1 MDLATTAS
9 RFNVSP
15 EHAEEGRLHKHGQS
29 LNRSRAKCILHTKL
43 VNWDQRTRIIEH
55 RIQELYGRKR
65 TRSLSQPRP
74 NGAHPKDSSLPKLI
88 HHLSKV
94 CTGEQCFSQNVSLGS
109 NKQPKLTSVV
119 HLLVPVTHTVNRSLT
134 TRHTYFKPSE
144 KTRDVSWGPE
154 TRQPKRTKPL
164 IRNWYSHYLKWEAGI
179 LQDWIL
185 GLPFEIDEREP
196 GISIEDRFWTAD
208 TARSPSR
215 NKNSR
220 IHRFT
225 IKHIDRLRSSKAF
238 SRKSAW
244 ELQTEQGRHLSH
256 GFGTRQLDKERAKR
270 TRSTIRIN
278 MNRRQIP
285 REHLYES
292 YDEPKPKELSKLM
305 NIHAPHQRVLS
316 SSSKQQL
323 NAKLR
328 RPLAVYTSA
337 FQYNGRNLLECKSNY
352 KPNQTVKPMFYMR
365 FPLTQGRKWKIR
377 EFLAA
382 TVPGPRFHCAIAP
395 VWRQDSG
402 YRKKDSWDQKAG
414 SPAQTNVSRFF
425 ILSKIQKSNLN
436 RICSIRPTAT
446 TASKQ
451 ITAGKPTTFS
461 FDSPRDESK
470 VECLIS
476 KKHDKN
482 LGPHICEHHGKAKT
496 FGQSASRVVK
506 KSSQQA
512 PSGLKQKTTDQKSRA
527 PSHTYSY
534 SVNPS
539 RRVSKVLVQSNARL
553 SPLTP
558 PHTPMWVVRSQRYD
572 PDEDSVS
579 TDYACYINPYLPH
592 PTPESNPDSNT
603 LPIDKPLGNKQAL
616 LVEVALPAPVY
627 IQQYVKGHNDSVTS
641 TETVD

>member
-1 MDLATTAS
+1 MPKVEPGPWST
-9 RFNVSP
+9 
-15 EHAEEGRLHKHGQS
+15 GQ
-29 LNRSRAKCILHTKL
+29 N
-43 VNWDQRTRIIEH
+43 
-55 RIQELYGRKR
+55 
-65 TRSLSQPRP
+65 QP
-74 NGAHPKDSSLPKLI
+74 
-88 HHLSKV
+88 V
-94 CTGEQCFSQNVSLGS
+94 F
-109 NKQPKLTSVV
+109 
-119 HLLVPVTHTVNRSLT
+119 
-134 TRHTYFKPSE
+134 Y
-144 KTRDVSWGPE
+144 
-154 TRQPKRTKPL
+154 
-164 IRNWYSHYLKWEAGI
+164 
-179 LQDWIL
+179 
-185 GLPFEIDEREP
+185 P

-244 ELQTEQGRHLSH
+244 ELQTGQGRHLSH

-436 RICSIRPTAT
+436 RICGIRPTAT